1 MADMSSTSFSIK
13 YDGPAL
19 ATHEMD
25 VRELAPALLALSDMI
40 KSANHALFGEK
51 ADVQVNVK
59 GSFQGGSFGVDLV
72 AIQTLYEQITSLL
85 AGQSPTAAAN
95 LMSILQALGLVGG
108 GGLIALMKKLRG
120 RKPSKIE
127 YQDNKAVLTV
137 LDEFTTERLV
147 VDLATGKLW
156 QDKTVRKSL
165 HQVVRPL
172 SQEGIDVFAAG
183 RTLSPEAVVTKEE
196 AEWFP
201 YDDSAVELNS
211 SVIDQVCAIE
221 SVTFKDDNK
230 WKLNNGQTFYAFM
243 EDQDFLKAISD
254 GSVRFGKG
262 DRLRVSM
269 RIVQQDRGGKLE
281 TTYHVVKVLDH
292 QISQQ
297 GSLLPE

>member
-1 MADMSSTSFSIK
+1 
-13 YDGPAL
+13 
-19 ATHEMD
+19 MD
-25 VRELAPALLALSDMI
+25 IRELAPALLALSDMI
-40 KSANHALFGEK
+40 KSANHTLFGEK

-59 GSFQGGSFGVDLV
+59 GTFKGGSFGVDLTAV
-72 AIQTLYEQITSLL
+72 QTIYEQITSLL
-85 AGQSPTAAAN
+85 AGQGPTAAAN
-95 LMSILQALGLVGG
+95 LMAILDALGLIGG
-108 GGLIALMKKLRG
+108 AGLIALMKKLRG

-127 YQDNKAVLTV
+127 YQDNNVILSV
-137 LDEFTTERLV
+137 LDESVTERVV

-172 SQEGIDVFAAG
+172 VREGIDVFVAG
-183 RTLSPEAVVTKEE
+183 RTANPEIVVTKEE

-211 SVIDQVCAIE
+211 SVIEQVCLIE

-243 EDQDFLKAISD
+243 EDQDFLKAIGG

-269 RIVQQDRGGKLE
+269 KITQQDRAGKLE
-281 TTYHVVKVLDH
+281 TTFHILKVIDH
-292 QISQQ
+292 QISHQ
-297 GSLLPE
+297 GSLLEE